1 MLKGLTLTNFKPFGE
16 GQSIRLA
23 PITLIYGPNSSGKSS
38 IIQSLL
44 MMRQTLSSRQ
54 SGGKRKLI
62 TNGEFINLGGYLSL
76 IHKHEIRRKLIL
88 KYEFSENF
96 RSIRNEFVEEIS
108 LQFGAHTTNSD
119 RLEATLDKISF
130 EANRNGI
137 PINFSLV
144 RKSDSSSE
152 MNEEYE
158 ATGEDDFPEG
168 ENFKFDHILKEDLS
182 KFIELV
188 YYADSRNNRPG
199 NAIPTIEEIEKNVR
213 FYKKLVNWVSFNSSS
228 LGEPEFLSLKQRY
241 PSSNM
246 PSASKSQESSFEP
259 RDLPGFMQLFFAY
272 QRLLKKTVG
281 GMSYLGPLRAHP
293 ERIYSLETS
302 ISNTVGSQGQRA
314 IQLLYQNSRSTSES
328 ESYLNRLNEIAKK
341 FEIPYTFKLTPLTE
355 KVAGEYVVLELLDTR
370 TGVSVS
376 STDVGFGIGQL
387 LPILIEGLV
396 ASERNSNIVCVEQ
409 PEIHLHPRLQASL
422 ADFFIDTSIP
432 LRQRN
437 SQNNRNRELV
447 QWILET
453 HSEALIMRIQRRIR
467 EKRLSPS
474 DVSVLYVAP
483 MGESGSQ
490 VRELRLDESG
500 EFIDLWPDG
509 FFVEGLQ
516 ELLGGY

>member
-16 GQSIRLA
+16 GQSVRLA

-54 SGGKRKLI
+54 SGGNRKLV
-62 TNGEFINLGGYLSL
+62 TNGEFVNLGGYLSL
-76 IHKHEIRRKLIL
+76 IHKHETRRKLIL
-88 KYEFSENF
+88 KYEFSENL
-96 RSIRNEFVEEIS
+96 RSIRNEFAQEIS
-108 LQFGAHTTNSD
+108 LQFGAHATNSGSLD
-119 RLEATLDKISF
+119 AKLDKISF
-130 EANRNGI
+130 KAIRNGI
-137 PINFSLV
+137 PINFSLL
-144 RKSDSSSE
+144 RKSDATSE
-152 MNEEYE
+152 LNEEDE
-158 ATGEDDFPEG
+158 ATGEDVFLEG
-168 ENFKFDHILKEDLS
+168 ENFKFDHISKEDLG
-182 KFIELV
+182 KFFELV

-199 NAIPTIEEIEKNVR
+199 NSIPTIEEIERNSR
-213 FYKKLVNWVSFNSSS
+213 YFKKLVNWVSFISSS
-228 LGEPEFLSLKQRY
+228 LGDPEFLSLKQRY

-246 PSASKSQESSFEP
+246 PSPFKSQESSFEP
-259 RDLPGFMQLFFAY
+259 RDPPGFMQLFFAY

-281 GMSYLGPLRAHP
+281 GISYLGPLRAHP

-302 ISNTVGSQGQRA
+302 IANTVGSQGQRA
-314 IQLLYQNSRSTSES
+314 IQLLYQNSRSTSET

-376 STDVGFGIGQL
+376 PTDVGFGIGQL

-437 SQNNRNRELV
+437 SQNNRNREVV

-467 EKRLSPS
+467 EKRLSPG

-490 VRELRLDESG
+490 VKELRLDESG